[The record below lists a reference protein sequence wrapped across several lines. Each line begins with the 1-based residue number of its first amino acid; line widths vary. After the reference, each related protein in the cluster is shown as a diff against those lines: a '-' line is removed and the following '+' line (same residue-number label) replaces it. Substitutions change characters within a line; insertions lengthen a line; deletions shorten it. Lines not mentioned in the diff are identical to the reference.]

1 MPRVIHFE
9 IHADQPERAIAFYT
23 SVFAWQFDRFKG
35 DTPYWL
41 VTTGAP
47 GVPGIDGGLIP
58 RRGTRP
64 EAMAAVN
71 CYVCTIDVPQL
82 DEYLAKVE
90 ASGGTRVVEK
100 MPVPKVGWLA
110 YCKDPE
116 GNLFGMMQA
125 DPEAA

>member
-9 IHADQPERAIAFYT
+9 IHADQPERAIAFY
-23 SVFAWQFDRFKG
+23 SGVFGWVFDRFKG
-35 DTPYWL
+35 DAPYWL

-47 GVPGIDGGLIP
+47 GVPGIDGGMIL
-58 RRGTRP
+58 RRGNRP

-71 CYVCTIDVPQL
+71 GYVCTIDVP
-82 DEYLAKVE
+82 DVDAYVAKVE
-90 ASGGTRVVEK
+90 ASGGTRAVEK
-100 MPVPKVGWLA
+100 TAIAKVGWLA

-116 GNLFGMMQA
+116 GNLFGIMQA